1 MEWPQL
7 LYLGL
12 IFLSLGLAL
21 GKHGEPQTGKHNFWA
36 MSIGAIIQI
45 LILKAGGF
53 FG

>member
-7 LYLGL
+7 VYLGMV
-12 IFLSLGLAL
+12 FLSMGMAL
-21 GKHGEPQTGKHNFWA
+21 GKHGEPMTGKYNFFTTVI
-36 MSIGAIIQI
+36 SGILQI

>member
-7 LYLGL
+7 VYLGSV
-12 IFLSLGLAL
+12 FLSMGLAL
-21 GKHGEPQTGKHNFWA
+21 GKHGEPQQGKHNFFA
-36 MSIGAIIQI
+36 TAIGGIIQI

>member
-1 MEWPQL
+1 MKWPQL

-12 IFLSLGLAL
+12 TFVSMGIAL
-21 GKHGEPQTGKHNFWA
+21 GKHGEPHQGKHNFFA
-36 MSIGAIIQI
+36 TVIAGIIQI